1 MGFLST
7 RPACMPRGSPR
18 TGLPCA
24 CISTARSTEN
34 GGRGARWALAP
45 LVLALALVGCS
56 SSDDGPEPTPTGTST
71 PTTASPSP
79 TETPTPGPEDLAGAA
94 ALETYEQYWDAVIEA
109 RSVPDPRSPEL
120 ERYAGDTA
128 LANEQSFL
136 LFLEEQGVRYEGEP
150 TQDPEVV
157 NVQLGEIPVVRIEDC
172 IDSTEWLPVR
182 IDTGESAAAPD
193 QNLRVPNRATVERIG
208 DQWLVTEL
216 EADRDRTC

>member
-1 MGFLST
+1 
-7 RPACMPRGSPR
+7 
-18 TGLPCA
+18 
-24 CISTARSTEN
+24 
-34 GGRGARWALAP
+34 
-45 LVLALALVGCS
+45 VLALLLAGCTS
-56 SSDDGPEPTPTGTST
+56 TDDGPDATPTATAPTSS
-71 PTTASPSP
+71 ASPSP
-79 TETPTPGPEDLAGAA
+79 TETPTPGPEALAGAA
-94 ALETYEQYWDAVIEA
+94 ALETYQQYWDAVIEA

-136 LFLEEQGVRYEGEP
+136 LFLEEQGVRYEGQP

-157 NVQLGEIPVVRIEDC
+157 NVELGENPVVRIEDC

-182 IDTGESAAAPD
+182 IDTGESASAPD
-193 QNLRVPNRATVERIG
+193 QNLRVPNRATVEQIG

>member
-24 CISTARSTEN
+24 CISTARSTRDK
-34 GGRGARWALAP
+34 GRGARWALAP
-45 LVLALALVGCS
+45 LLLALVLVGCTS
-56 SSDDGPEPTPTGTST
+56 SNDEPDPTPSATSS

-79 TETPTPGPEDLAGAA
+79 TETPTPGPEELAGAA
-94 ALETYEQYWDAVIEA
+94 ALEAYEQYWDAVIEA

-136 LFLEEQGVRYEGEP
+136 LFLEEQGVRYEGQP

-157 NVQLGEIPVVRIEDC
+157 DVQLGEIPVVRIEDC

-193 QNLRVPNRATVERIG
+193 QNLRVPNRATVEQIG